1 MPTIANL
8 PVATP
13 LSVTDTLPIDQGN
26 GTNAVTLGTLLAGQQ
41 PAILTP
47 TGSLLGRVSL
57 GAGGP
62 ETVSVGSGL
71 VLSSGTIS
79 VGSISTLLD
88 GETVDQLQP
97 AAIAGDTDQIAV
109 DQGGSSL
116 VRQTMAAIWSYI
128 ESKLPIATQRVVEL
142 TTSTVLDAT
151 AHNDAIL
158 VCSQPLTLSANFAN
172 MGSGFACDVLN
183 LSSGVV
189 TMGTGITVGS
199 GLTGLPTQM
208 AARLVAVTYSGGN
221 LVYWPGTQAATS
233 TTSGGSTVS
242 SGGSTVSSGGSTVSS
257 GGSTVSSGGSTVSS
271 GGSTVSSGGSTVSS
285 GGSSVTSG
293 GSSVTSGGSSTSSG
307 VTVTFVT
314 APSGSYSVG
323 QANVGVNA
331 TLHPGTAA
339 TGLQFGFSISP
350 TVAPTSWNAGIL
362 VNTESSG
369 DTFWGA
375 YVTMPAAA
383 ATYYC
388 WAQAI
393 GGAASAISAA
403 ITVS

>member
-8 PVATP
+8 PVAGP

-26 GTNAVTLGTLLAGQQ
+26 GTNAVTLAVLLAGQQ
-41 PAILTP
+41 PAIVTP

-57 GAGGP
+57 GAGSP
-62 ETVSVGSGL
+62 ETVNLGSGL
-71 VLSSGTIS
+71 VLTSGTIS
-79 VGSISTLLD
+79 VGGLGTLLE

-97 AAIAGDTDQIAV
+97 AAVAADTDSLAV

-128 ESKLPIATQRVVEL
+128 EGKLPIATERVVEL
-142 TTSTVLDAT
+142 TTNTVLDAT

-172 MGSGFACDVLN
+172 MGSGFACTVLN

-189 TMGTGITVGS
+189 AMGTGITVGS
-199 GLTGLPTQM
+199 GATGLPSQM
-208 AARLVAVTYSGGN
+208 AARVVAVTYSGGD
-221 LVYWPGTQAATS
+221 LVFWAGTQSTTA
-233 TTSGGSTVS
+233 TTSGGSS
-242 SGGSTVSSGGSTVSS
+242 
-257 GGSTVSSGGSTVSS
+257 
-271 GGSTVSSGGSTVSS
+271 VSS

-293 GSSVTSGGSSTSSG
+293 GSSVSSGGSSVTSGGSSISGG

-314 APSGSYSVG
+314 APSGSYTLG
-323 QANVGVNA
+323 QTNIGVNA
-331 TLHPGTAA
+331 TLDPGTAA
-339 TGLQFGFSISP
+339 TGLQFGFSDSASA
-350 TVAPTSWNAGIL
+350 VPTSWTVGTL
-362 VNTESSG
+362 VNTESNG

-375 YVTMPAAA
+375 YLTMPVTAG
-383 ATYYC
+383 TYYC
-388 WAQAI
+388 WVQAI
-393 GGAASAISAA
+393 GGAASAVSAA

>member
-1 MPTIANL
+1 MPTISKL
-8 PVATP
+8 PLAGP

-26 GTNAVTLGTLLAGQQ
+26 GTNAVTLGALLAGTQ
-41 PAILTP
+41 PAIVTP
-47 TGSLLGRVSL
+47 TGSLLGRVSI

-62 ETVSVGSGL
+62 ETVNLGSGL
-71 VLSSGTIS
+71 VLTSGTIS
-79 VGSISTLLD
+79 VGSINALLA

-97 AAIAGDTDQIAV
+97 AAAVADTDSVAV

-116 VRQTMAAIWSYI
+116 VRQTMAAIWTYI
-128 ESKLPIATQRVVEL
+128 EGKLPIATPRVVEL
-142 TTSTVLDAT
+142 TTNTVLDAT

-172 MGSGFACDVLN
+172 MGSGFTCEVLN

-221 LVYWPGTQAATS
+221 LVFWTGAQATASDTTTAGGS
-233 TTSGGSTVS
+233 TVSSGGSSVTSGGSTVS
-242 SGGSTVSSGGSTVSS
+242 SGGSSVT
-257 GGSTVSSGGSTVSS
+257 
-271 GGSTVSSGGSTVSS
+271 SGGSTVSS

-293 GSSVTSGGSSTSSG
+293 GSSVTSGGSSTTG
-307 VTVTFVT
+307 GTVTVTFMTV
-314 APSGSYSVG
+314 PSGSYAVS

-331 TLHPGTAA
+331 ILDPGDAA
-339 TGLQFGFSISP
+339 TGLQFGFSTSP
-350 TVAPTSWNAGIL
+350 TAAPTTWTAAIL
-362 VNTESSG
+362 VNTQSSG

-375 YVTMPAAA
+375 YITMPATAGA
-383 ATYYC
+383 YYC

-393 GGAASAISAA
+393 GGAASAVSAA
-403 ITVS
+403 IIVS

>member
-1 MPTIANL
+1 MPTIADL
-8 PVATP
+8 PVAGP
-13 LSVTDTLPIDQGN
+13 LSATDTLPIDQGN

-41 PAILTP
+41 PAIVTP
-47 TGSLLGRVSL
+47 TGTLLGRVST

-62 ETVSVGSGL
+62 ETVTIGTGL
-71 VLSSGTIS
+71 VLTSGTIS
-79 VGSISTLLD
+79 VGSVSAILD

-97 AAIAGDTDQIAV
+97 AAIATDTDSLAV

-116 VRQTMAAIWSYI
+116 VRQTMAAVWSYI
-128 ESKLPIATQRVVEL
+128 EDKLPIATQRVVEL
-142 TTSTVLDAT
+142 TTNTVLDAT

-172 MGSGFACDVLN
+172 MGSGFACEVLN
-183 LSSGVV
+183 LSSGEV

-199 GLTGLPTQM
+199 GVPGLPTMM

-221 LVYWPGTQAATS
+221 VVFWAGTQVSVSSTS
-233 TTSGGSTVS
+233 GTTSGGSTVT
-242 SGGSTVSSGGSTVSS
+242 SGGST
-257 GGSTVSSGGSTVSS
+257 
-271 GGSTVSSGGSTVSS
+271 
-285 GGSSVTSG
+285 VTSG
-293 GSSVTSGGSSTSSG
+293 GSSVTSGGTSTTSG
-307 VTVTFVT
+307 TVTVTFVT
-314 APSGSYSVG
+314 APSGSYTVG

-331 TLHPGTAA
+331 TLDPGTAA
-339 TGLQFGFSISP
+339 SGLQFGFSTSP
-350 TVAPTSWNAGIL
+350 TVAPTAWTAGIL

-375 YVTMPAAA
+375 YVTAPATAG
-383 ATYYC
+383 TYYC

-393 GGAASAISAA
+393 GAAAAAVSAA

>member
-8 PVATP
+8 PMAGP
-13 LSVTDTLPIDQGN
+13 LSATDTLPIDQGN

-41 PAILTP
+41 PAIVTP

-57 GAGGP
+57 GPGGP
-62 ETVSVGSGL
+62 ETVSLGSGL
-71 VLSSGTIS
+71 VLTSGTIS
-79 VGSISTLLD
+79 VGSISTLLE

-97 AAIAGDTDQIAV
+97 AAVAGDTDSLAV
-109 DQGGSSL
+109 DQGGVSL
-116 VRQTMAAIWSYI
+116 VRQTMAAVWSYV
-128 ESKLPIATQRVVEL
+128 ENKLPIATKRVVEL
-142 TTSTVLDAT
+142 TTNTVLDAT
-151 AHNDAIL
+151 AHNDSIL
-158 VCSQPLTLSANFAN
+158 ICSQPLTLSANFAN
-172 MGSGFACDVLN
+172 MGSGFACDILN

-199 GLTGLPTQM
+199 GVTGLQAQT

-221 LVYWPGTQAATS
+221 LVFWAGTQAGTS
-233 TTSGGSTVS
+233 TTSGTTTSGGSTVS

-271 GGSTVSSGGSTVSS
+271 GGSTVSSGGSST
-285 GGSSVTSG
+285 TSG
-293 GSSVTSGGSSTSSG
+293 S

-314 APSGSYSVG
+314 APSGTYTVG

-331 TLHPGTAA
+331 TLDPGTAA
-339 TGLQFGFSISP
+339 TGLQFGFSTSAI
-350 TVAPTSWNAGIL
+350 TAPTTWTAAVL

-375 YVTMPAAA
+375 YVTMPATAG
-383 ATYYC
+383 TYYC

-393 GGAASAISAA
+393 GGAASAVSAA
-403 ITVS
+403 LTVS

>member
-1 MPTIANL
+1 MPTISHL

-26 GTNAVTLGTLLAGQQ
+26 GTNAVTLATLLAGQQ
-41 PAILTP
+41 PAIVTP

-71 VLSSGTIS
+71 VLTSGTIS
-79 VGSISTLLD
+79 VGSISTLLE

-97 AAIAGDTDQIAV
+97 AAIAGDADQLAV

-128 ESKLPIATQRVVEL
+128 EGKLPIATQRVVEL

-158 VCSQPLTLSANFAN
+158 VCSQPLTLSANFGN
-172 MGSGFACDVLN
+172 MGSGFACDILN

-199 GLTGLPTQM
+199 GLTGLQSQM

-257 GGSTVSSGGSTVSS
+257 GGS
-271 GGSTVSSGGSTVSS
+271 
-285 GGSSVTSG
+285 SVTSG
-293 GSSVTSGGSSTSSG
+293 GSSVTSGGSSTSGG

-314 APSGSYSVG
+314 APSGSYTVG
-323 QANVGVNA
+323 QPNVGVNA

-339 TGLQFGFSISP
+339 TGLQFGFSTSP

-362 VNTESSG
+362 VNTESTG

-375 YVTMPAAA
+375 YVTMPATA